1 MMRVLL
7 IAICALV
14 LFSSAAAF
22 AEGKWKGVDETVV
35 QRVAKEHGRAPVTP
49 IINTDQGYL
58 LRFVFLGAGAIGG
71 FAAGYFYRRLIAE
84 APTTSNTESKG

>member
-1 MMRVLL
+1 MRTLV
-7 IAICALV
+7 IVICTLMVFASV
-14 LFSSAAAF
+14 TAF

-35 QRVAKEHGRAPVTP
+35 QKVAEEHGRAPVTP
-49 IINTDQGYL
+49 IINTDQGDL
-58 LRFVFLGAGAIGG
+58 LLFVFLGAGAIGG